1 MKITAIDFK
10 IYSYTAII
18 IFLHVL
24 YIMAFVGIGNISKE
38 FIQKISTIV
47 QIAIGIFLFI
57 KFFPFREYKLEPGDG
72 AIIFGCSTF
81 ILTNVGIT
89 SIVMNLIE
97 KGGINKFRNFM
108 NSAHENRNFAES
120 D

>member
-1 MKITAIDFK
+1 MKITPIDLK

-18 IFLHVL
+18 IFLHIL
-24 YIMAFVGIGNISKE
+24 YILVFIGIGNISKE
-38 FIQKISTIV
+38 FVQKVSIIV

-57 KFFPFREYKLEPGDG
+57 KFFPFREYKLEPGDS

-81 ILTNVGIT
+81 ILTNVGVT

-97 KGGINKFRNFM
+97 KGVFNKIINFTGIDSIRK
-108 NSAHENRNFAES
+108 
-120 D
+120 